1 MYFKSFSTG
10 VFLSFI
16 FLAFPTLA
24 YGASLNLS
32 PATGTFNKSCNYA
45 VDINLNTAG
54 QNTDGTDAIIKF
66 NPSQITVSSVT
77 PGSIYPDYPTA
88 NPDNS
93 KGTIS
98 ISGLSSVSTP
108 YNGSGKFATINLAVN
123 SNASAGSQLQL
134 TFDFDPNN
142 KSKTTDSNVVQ
153 TATVV
158 DILDSVTNGVY
169 TIGSGSCAGGSSN
182 VVSGGGTVVSDNVGT
197 PSGNLDQIAGNGV
210 KPGIVS
216 STFFLTIVGS
226 ILVILG
232 IAGLALL

>member
-1 MYFKSFSTG
+1 MYFKSFSIG
-10 VFLSFI
+10 IFLSFI

-32 PATGTFNKSCNYA
+32 PATSTFNKSCNYG

-66 NPSQITVSSVT
+66 NPSQITVSSIT

-123 SNASAGSQLQL
+123 SNASTGSQLQL

-158 DILDSVTNGVY
+158 DILDSVTNGAY
-169 TIGSGSCAGGSSN
+169 TIGSGSCAGDNSN
-182 VVSGGGTVVSDNVGT
+182 AVSGGTVVSDNVGT

-210 KPGIVS
+210 KSGIVS
-216 STFFLTIVGS
+216 STFLLAIVGS

>member
-1 MYFKSFSTG
+1 MYFKFFSVG
-10 VFLSFI
+10 IFI
-16 FLAFPTLA
+16 SLVVLATPSVVH
-24 YGASLNLS
+24 GASLNLS
-32 PATGTFNKSCNYA
+32 PAGGVFNKSCNYA
-45 VDINLNTAG
+45 VDINLNTGG

-66 NPSQITVSSVT
+66 NPSQITVSSIT

-88 NPDNS
+88 NPDNT

-108 YNGSGKFATINLAVN
+108 YNGSGKFATLNLTIN
-123 SNASAGSQLQL
+123 SNASAGSTAQL

-169 TIGSGSCAGGSSN
+169 TIGSSSCGGEST
-182 VVSGGGTVVSDNVGT
+182 VVSGGGTTTVSEGT
-197 PSGNLDQIAGNGV
+197 PSGNLDQITGNGV

-216 STFFLTIVGS
+216 STLLLSIIGS

-232 IAGLALL
+232 VAGLALL